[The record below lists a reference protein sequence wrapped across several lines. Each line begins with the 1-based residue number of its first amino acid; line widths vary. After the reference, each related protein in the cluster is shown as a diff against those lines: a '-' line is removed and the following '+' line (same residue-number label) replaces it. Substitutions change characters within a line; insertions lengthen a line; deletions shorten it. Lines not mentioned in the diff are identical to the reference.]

1 MAGINPKAASGG
13 RISRPLLD
21 SNGADFDGIT
31 STTDTTV
38 NSESVYVP
46 ECYQATFIID
56 VDAWTTD
63 DVEAKVQFTLDAGTN
78 WNNFF
83 WDRGSATASTIGLD
97 TAVGYRALR
106 FVNPFPCSA
115 DGNIRFRLSLVP
127 DGADANLVYGDCY
140 LMMGP
145 VPYAN
150 PKFNKQCVGG
160 FTRA

>member
-31 STTDTTV
+31 STTDT
-38 NSESVYVP
+38 NYQSESVYIP

-56 VDAWTTD
+56 VDAATAAN
-63 DVEAKVQFTLDAGTN
+63 VVARVQYTLDGGTN
-78 WNNFF
+78 WNGYY
-83 WDRGSATASTIGLD
+83 WDRASATASTVNL
-97 TAVGYRALR
+97 TATGYSTLR
-106 FVNPFPCSA
+106 VVNPFPCSA
-115 DGNIRFRLSLVP
+115 DGNIRWRVQFEP
-127 DGADANLVYGDCY
+127 DGDNADIAMGDCY

-150 PKFNKQCVGG
+150 PRFSQKQVGG
-160 FTRA
+160 FTRQ